1 MKKLKYADIPKRIPT
16 GNYSIDVHLDFLLDN
31 LNRYQEKFN
40 LNLDPDFQRHHV
52 WTEVQQ
58 IKFVEF
64 LLQGG
69 KCPSILF
76 NYPNWQKWS
85 QFENS
90 EMVIVD
96 GKQRLTALI
105 KFLNGELLVFKD
117 LDSEEIGYKYEEIN
131 IEYVSVRLTINDLVD
146 RADMLKWY
154 LEMNE
159 GQVAHTQDELD
170 KVRDMMKKEY
180 SETNQINTRSIN
192 RKQNTRI

>member
-1 MKKLKYADIPKRIPT
+1 MKEKY
-16 GNYSIDVHLDFLLDN
+16 N
-31 LNRYQEKFN
+31 
-40 LNLDPDFQRHHV
+40 
-52 WTEVQQ
+52 
-58 IKFVEF
+58 
-64 LLQGG
+64 
-69 KCPSILF
+69 
-76 NYPNWQKWS
+76 
-85 QFENS
+85 
-90 EMVIVD
+90 
-96 GKQRLTALI
+96 
-105 KFLNGELLVFKD
+105 
-117 LDSEEIGYKYEEIN
+117 EEIN